1 MNLYQEQKKLDDAGS
16 EGVWVKFNDDGVE
29 FLVGSMSAPKYQK
42 VFEAAQKILRREYKQ
57 RKVPD
62 AVAQDAMIRCMA
74 EGCVFG
80 WKGTTNAAGEPLDF
94 SSDNAAV
101 VLKDLKR
108 VRDFIAA
115 FANDDDNFISSEDA
129 QTKNS

>member
-29 FLVGSMSAPKYQK
+29 FLIGSMSSPKYQK

-74 EGCVFG
+74 EGCLLG
-80 WKGTTNAAGEPLDF
+80 WRAITNAASEPLDY

-108 VRDFIAA
+108 VRDFVAA
-115 FANDDDNFISSEDA
+115 FASDDDNFMSSEEA

>member
-1 MNLYQEQKKLDDAGS
+1 MNLYQEQKKLDDAGN
-16 EGVWVKFNDDGVE
+16 EGVWIKFNDDVE
-29 FLVGSMSAPKYQK
+29 LLIGSMSAPKYQK
-42 VFEAAQKILRREYKQ
+42 VFEVAQKILRREYKA

-62 AVAQDAMIRCMA
+62 AVAQDAMIRCMS
-74 EGCVFG
+74 EGCFLG
-80 WKGTTNAAGEPLDF
+80 WRGMTNAAGEPLDY

-108 VRDFIAA
+108 VRDFVAA
-115 FANDDDNFISSEDA
+115 FASDDDNFISSEDA